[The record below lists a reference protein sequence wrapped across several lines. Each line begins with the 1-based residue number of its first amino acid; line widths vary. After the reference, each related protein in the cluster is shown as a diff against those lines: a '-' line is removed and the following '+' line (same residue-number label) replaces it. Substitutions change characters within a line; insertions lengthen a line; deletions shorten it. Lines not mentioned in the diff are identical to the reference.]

1 MKVWVNMVQNKTP
14 FRVIPPDSGWA
25 NPARKTSRGRFGSR
39 DVSPRRTSFL
49 QERDGLRPGSVP
61 SHFGFAIPSVNS
73 LVKPCRSFRLTLH
86 LKTKAYLFARNPRN
100 RQGRNFVFF
109 EKTGGTGFHRRLGFS
124 AIKSALNE

>member
-25 NPARKTSRGRFGSR
+25 NPARETSRERFGSR
-39 DVSPRRTSFL
+39 DVSPRSTSFCK
-49 QERDGLRPGSVP
+49 RGTGSVP